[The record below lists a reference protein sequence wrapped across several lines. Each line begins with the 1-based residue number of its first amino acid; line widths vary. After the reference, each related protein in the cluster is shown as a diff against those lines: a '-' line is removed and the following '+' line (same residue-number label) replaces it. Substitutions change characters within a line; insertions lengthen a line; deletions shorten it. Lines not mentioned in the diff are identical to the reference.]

1 MALEDKII
9 DEGKN
14 TQSSIWDSLIAAYS
28 SSKAVKIGLMS
39 LNYSYAFAAAASL
52 GFYAI
57 ARSIGTSV
65 KVASKIITFRYN
77 RLKQIYND
85 VKDTFNPFG
94 KVKRSTLIGG
104 TLGSVGYI
112 TGF

>member
-1 MALEDKII
+1 MALEDTII
-9 DEGKN
+9 NDGKN
-14 TQSSIWDSLIAAYS
+14 TQSSIWDALVAAYS

-39 LNYSYAFAAAASL
+39 LNYSYAFAAASL